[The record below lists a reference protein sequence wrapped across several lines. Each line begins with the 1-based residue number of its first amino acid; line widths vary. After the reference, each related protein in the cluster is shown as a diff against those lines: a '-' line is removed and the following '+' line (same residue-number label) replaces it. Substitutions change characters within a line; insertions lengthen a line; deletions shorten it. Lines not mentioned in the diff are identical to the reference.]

1 MVAKLAPTTPEK
13 APCRVFHGD
22 IRPARIVDGVPI
34 GVDIQAH
41 YKDVEKLARSFFRQ
55 CGEVFRAAA
64 RSGHA
69 GRRVEVDD
77 FVQDVALTVHRL
89 NSKPSAFDRSKGTF
103 GRWVWFVCRSVA
115 SHGTEK
121 VDLDT
126 LYTDPEDIG
135 HASAG
140 SPGLSAGVRAY
151 LEDNEAGLRSAARRR
166 KMAEMIGQTN
176 LFTITEEWPA
186 LAAAAEEMEIPHE

>member
-1 MVAKLAPTTPEK
+1 MKTELIK
-13 APCRVFHGD
+13 
-22 IRPARIVDGVPI
+22 PARIVDGVPV
-34 GVDIQAH
+34 GVDIRAH
-41 YKDVEKLARSFFRQ
+41 YKDVVKLARSFFRQ
-55 CGEVFRAAA
+55 NVAVFQAAA
-64 RSGHA
+64 RGGHA

-77 FVQDVALTVHRL
+77 FVQEVTLTVHRL

-121 VDLDT
+121 LDLDT
-126 LYTDPEDIG
+126 LYTDPADIG
-135 HASAG
+135 HVSAG
-140 SPGLSAGVRAY
+140 SPGLTAGVRAY
-151 LEDNEAGLRSAARRR
+151 LEENEAGLRATARRR
-166 KMAEMIGQTN
+166 KMDEAIGQTN